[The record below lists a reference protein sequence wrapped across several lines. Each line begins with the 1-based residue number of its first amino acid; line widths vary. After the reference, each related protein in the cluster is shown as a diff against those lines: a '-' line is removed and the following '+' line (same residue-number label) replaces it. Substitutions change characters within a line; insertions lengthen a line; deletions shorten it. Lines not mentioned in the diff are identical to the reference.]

1 MNRRVLAAAL
11 IVPALALSACTTDAP
26 AESGQA
32 GLTTNAVSGTVKTYA
47 SADLDRTFA
56 AAQKAVKE
64 MQFTT
69 VKEAKDS
76 LKGIVDCKTADDK
89 AVGIVLSRL
98 SDAITE
104 VSVNAGTFNTDIA
117 KAMATRIQL
126 LAK

>member
-1 MNRRVLAAAL
+1 MNRRFLAAAL
-11 IVPALALSACTTDAP
+11 VIPALALSACTTDAP
-26 AESGQA
+26 KEAGQA

-47 SADLDRTFA
+47 SAGLDRTYA

-69 VKEAKDS
+69 VKESKDV

-89 AVGIVLSRL
+89 AVGIVLTKV
-98 SDAITE
+98 SDSITE
-104 VSVNAGTFNTDIA
+104 VNVNAGTLNTDIA
-117 KAMATRIQL
+117 KAMAFKIQD